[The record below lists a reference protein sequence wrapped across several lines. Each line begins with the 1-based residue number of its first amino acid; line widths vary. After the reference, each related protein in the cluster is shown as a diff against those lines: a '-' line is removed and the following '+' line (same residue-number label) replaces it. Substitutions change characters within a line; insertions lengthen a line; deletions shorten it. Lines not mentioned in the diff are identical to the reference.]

1 MANAGLITTL
11 LVIFTTINLI
21 AVFFAALLGVP
32 TIGQYVVYNMFDEN
46 NFDAETITGLK
57 SEFDSGF
64 DKTLTEE
71 STLGG
76 IFVVFDGL
84 KKVFSWFI
92 TILTLGFAIFFQ
104 LQIMGAPFALSAI
117 IGLPIA
123 LSFYAGIISAVRG
136 FSI

>member
-104 LQIMGAPFALSAI
+104 
-117 IGLPIA
+117 
-123 LSFYAGIISAVRG
+123 
-136 FSI
+136 